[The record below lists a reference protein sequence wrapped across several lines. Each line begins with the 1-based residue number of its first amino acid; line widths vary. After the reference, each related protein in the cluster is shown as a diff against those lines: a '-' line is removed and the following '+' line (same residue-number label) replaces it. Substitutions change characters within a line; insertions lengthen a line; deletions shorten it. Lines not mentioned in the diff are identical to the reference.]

1 MNLKLH
7 EITQGF
13 MALADGK
20 DELTEDE
27 LQIISNQLNQ
37 ALQEKSTNIIAYYE
51 NLNVLLDG
59 VTTEIKRLQDY
70 KKQIETRIDNYKSYV
85 KTNMIQL
92 NLDKIETPLGKIS
105 IAKSPI
111 SCEILDEDKIPS
123 KYKTIVQTTKV
134 DKKAIIDDFKQ
145 TGEVIDGVQMN
156 TENKNLRIK

>member
-51 NLNVLLDG
+51 NLNILQEG
-59 VTTEIKRLQDY
+59 ISNEIKRLQEY
-70 KKQIETRIDNYKSYV
+70 KKQVETRIENYKSYI
-85 KTNMIQL
+85 KENMKIL
-92 NLDKIETPLGKIS
+92 NIDKIETPLGKIS

-111 SCEILDEDKIPS
+111 SCEILDEEKIPS
-123 KYKTIVQTTKV
+123 KYKTLVQTTKI
-134 DKKAIIDDFKQ
+134 DKKAIIDDFKA
-145 TGEVIDGVQMN
+145 TGEIIDGVKMN
-156 TENKNLRIK
+156 TTNTNLRIK

>member
-51 NLNVLLDG
+51 NLNILQEG
-59 VTTEIKRLQDY
+59 ISNEIKRLQEY
-70 KKQIETRIDNYKSYV
+70 KKQVETRIENYKSYI
-85 KTNMIQL
+85 KENMQKL
-92 NLDKIETPLGKIS
+92 NIDKLETPLGKIS

-111 SCEILDEDKIPS
+111 SCEILDEEKIPS
-123 KYKTIVQTTKV
+123 KYKILVQTPKI
-134 DKKAIIDDFKQ
+134 DKKAIIDDFKA
-145 TGEVIDGVQMN
+145 TGEIIDGVKMN
-156 TENKNLRIK
+156 TTNTNLRIK

>member
-13 MALADGK
+13 MALADDK
-20 DELTEDE
+20 DELSADE

-51 NLNVLLDG
+51 NLNTLLDG
-59 VTTEIKRLQDY
+59 ISTEIKRLQDY

-105 IAKSPI
+105 IAKSPV
-111 SCEILDEDKIPS
+111 SCEILDEEKVPA
-123 KYKTIVQTTKV
+123 KYKTIVQTSKI
-134 DKKAIIDDFKQ
+134 DKKSIIDDFKA
-145 TGEVIDGVQMN
+145 TGEIVDGVQMN
-156 TENKNLRIK
+156 TTNTNLRIK

>member
-51 NLNVLLDG
+51 NLNTLLDG
-59 VTTEIKRLQDY
+59 VSNEIKRLQEY

-105 IAKSPI
+105 IAKSPV
-111 SCEILDEDKIPS
+111 SCEIIDEDKIPA
-123 KYKTIVQTTKV
+123 KYKTIVQTTKI
-134 DKKAIIDDFKQ
+134 DKKAIIDDFKMC
-145 TGEVIDGVQMN
+145 GEVIEGCKLITD
-156 TENKNLRIK
+156 NKYLRIK

>member
-27 LQIISNQLNQ
+27 QKIISNQLNQ

-51 NLNVLLDG
+51 NLNILQEG
-59 VTTEIKRLQDY
+59 ISNEIKRLQEY
-70 KKQIETRIDNYKSYV
+70 KKQVETRIENYKSYI
-85 KTNMIQL
+85 KENMKIL
-92 NLDKIETPLGKIS
+92 NIDKIETPLGKIS

-111 SCEILDEDKIPS
+111 SCEILDEEKIPS
-123 KYKTIVQTTKV
+123 KYKSIVQTTKI
-134 DKKAIIDDFKQ
+134 DKKAIIDDFKA
-145 TGEVIDGVQMN
+145 TGEIVDGVQMN
-156 TENKNLRIK
+156 TTNTNLRIK